1 MQTAV
6 QTVIPIVPR
15 ATKPTRS
22 NITKLKIFL
31 SKNGKSGQI
40 TK

>member
-1 MQTAV
+1 MQTAEQIV
-6 QTVIPIVPR
+6 TQIVPR
-15 ATKPTRS
+15 ATKPTQS

-31 SKNGKSGQI
+31 KKDGKSGQN

>member
-6 QTVIPIVPR
+6 QIVIPTVPR
-15 ATKPTRS
+15 ATKPTNT

-31 SKNGKSGQI
+31 SKNGKSGQN